1 MQSAIL
7 AKTAMIYLQ
16 QEIRKV
22 KVKLLPIYS
31 FMYRAVSGGKFPKI
45 IPIRTGWL
53 GFHLI

>member
-16 QEIRKV
+16 LDIRKV

-45 IPIRTGWL
+45 RPIRWSVP
-53 GFHLI
+53 I

>member
-1 MQSAIL
+1 MQSANL

-16 QEIRKV
+16 QEIRKA

-45 IPIRTGWL
+45 RPIRNGWSVP
-53 GFHLI
+53 I